1 MPSASSAS
9 VVGAP
14 NPPDPGMQP
23 AMARVWELYDGAYE
37 EIQVQIRE
45 RLATHPA
52 FGRLIRETPIDAEQ
66 DAVNRALVGAAMLNW
81 EWNAYW
87 DRTRAQAAGYAN
99 AEIPLASW
107 IELVNLFRADLLER
121 VFAASEQAELLAN
134 VQAMDRW
141 LDDVTAAFA
150 QAFVS
155 ANEQVI
161 ARQQQAIRQLSTPV
175 LQLRSGLLI
184 LPIVGALDRERLDQM
199 RALLLQA
206 IRDRRARAVVLD
218 VTGVPEIDSVAA
230 NQLIGSV
237 TSARMMGAEVI
248 ISGLSAEISETL
260 VTVGIDLARVVSA
273 GDLQGGIELA
283 EARLRNGR
291 QRRTATDASAST
303 ARA

>member
-1 MPSASSAS
+1 
-9 VVGAP
+9 
-14 NPPDPGMQP
+14 MQP
-23 AMARVWELYDGAYE
+23 AMARVWQIYDGAYE
-37 EIQVQIRE
+37 EIKVQIRE
-45 RLATHPA
+45 RLAIHPA

-66 DAVNRALVGAAMLNW
+66 DAVNRALVRAAMLNW

-87 DRTRAQAAGYAN
+87 DSTRAQAAGYAN

-121 VFAASEQAELLAN
+121 VFAASEQAELLTN
-134 VQAMDRW
+134 VQALDRW
-141 LDDVTAAFA
+141 LDDVTGAFA

-248 ISGLSAEISETL
+248 ISGLSDEIAQTL
-260 VTVGIDLARVVSA
+260 VTVGIDLTRVASA
-273 GDLQGGIELA
+273 GDLQVGIEIA
-283 EARLRNGR
+283 EARLR
-291 QRRTATDASAST
+291 D
-303 ARA
+303 